1 MYADPTT
8 SKPLLVFAENPTIE
22 IRTVLRQTTATQQT
36 VAMAVWQTPCDVM
49 QQTAAMQQ
57 TTLQQ
62 TPAMQQTPCDVMQQT
77 AAMAVQQTPATQQTA
92 ALQRTTATSAM
103 AA

>member
-22 IRTVLRQTTATQQT
+22 TRTVLRQTTATQQT
-36 VAMAVWQTPCDVM
+36 AAMAVWQTPCDVM

-77 AAMAVQQTPATQQTA
+77 AA
-92 ALQRTTATSAM
+92 LQRTTATSAM